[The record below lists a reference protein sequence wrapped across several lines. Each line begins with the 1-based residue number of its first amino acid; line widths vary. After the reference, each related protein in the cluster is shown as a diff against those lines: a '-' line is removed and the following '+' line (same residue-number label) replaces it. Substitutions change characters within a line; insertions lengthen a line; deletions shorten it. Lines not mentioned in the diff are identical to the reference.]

1 MVVIIK
7 IGRRIPRSFFKS
19 AIYRTA
25 GFLTFQENIWLIIG
39 RALQMSKNMCDK
51 KPEEEVQMTI
61 QNKEEPDG
69 LHYKFQWKIVTISSL
84 FPEKEKEEY
93 DVFMTL
99 YEKVGAIKNVLNKK
113 IDANPEFSQVLKG
126 SKVLNEKQW
135 EEAKKAGYG
144 AMNSKDIAAKLLEM
158 GIITHAE
165 WKPDRDSVGLTK
177 DMGNK
182 NINLEAS

>member
-25 GFLTFQENIWLIIG
+25 GFLTFQENIWLIIS
-39 RALQMSKNMCDK
+39 RALQMSKNMCDS

-61 QNKEEPDG
+61 QNKDEDDG
-69 LHYKFQWKIVTISSL
+69 LHYKFQWKIVTISSI
-84 FPEKEKEEY
+84 FPDKEKEEY

-99 YEKVGAIKNVLNKK
+99 YEKVGAIKGILTKK
-113 IDANPEFSQVLKG
+113 IDANPEFSKPLKG
-126 SKVLNEKQW
+126 SKVLNEVKW
-135 EEAKKAGYG
+135 EEARKAGFG
-144 AMNSKDIAAKLLEM
+144 AMNNKDISSKLLEM

-165 WKPDRDSVGLTK
+165 WRPDKEAYGISK
-177 DMGNK
+177 DMGED
-182 NINLEAS
+182 INGTS